1 MTEAQTS
8 SGAFTIEESGLDGA
22 DVLSD
27 LKPDPDW
34 PKRYRERLRCA
45 LKILV
50 ESPKPLSIGEVQELA
65 AARVPLNDYDRS
77 TTKSG
82 AVRAWTNMGW
92 LLTTSYEH
100 SGWLHATSDVGF
112 RGTLEGQLALETS
125 PTGQALYEA
134 SDVGYQI
141 WHEARAEVLTVQPA
155 DLSTEIAHV
164 TSGAAHTFRAV
175 DLVLDAWRTGSSAF
189 LSGSPVW
196 TPDVTRVLMAALPSG
211 STGGSTVAGLEDL
224 PARVLASEAFVL
236 LVAPFS
242 DMVGSTKRSRVR
254 GPLLPGTGLPPGLP
268 PLLSA
273 DLEHG
278 FVHGGKALIASPQAM
293 LRSFALLLEHWWQQA
308 EDRRTQAWNDP
319 WTFRDLLDEVGD
331 ADERVRSLICLLAHP
346 TSFTTILTRAEKERI
361 VDAYADRIPSSTGDL
376 EKDLKQGVLALQV
389 ESGHAV
395 DLTAAPWA
403 NAWNGS
409 VEASVAWLIRG
420 QVDQRDW
427 VTTWRDSSL
436 ATLLAKRFRKLPA
449 ELSQGSLAEAVE
461 EAYTDLQ
468 VVKREAK
475 KRDVLAFTLG
485 IKPGDLVAVDD
496 SGYLRLGRV
505 QEQPVALE
513 SVGGTQVLTRAV
525 AWGAEPA
532 AKISELPSAVKSRL
546 RFKGEDVVNLSEITS
561 DLEKLEAVATVIE
574 TNEELEGLA
583 DPEPAPLAQPAPAHL
598 ACNAKALAARL
609 HHADSSWLDEL
620 VLTLNERR
628 QVILEG
634 PPGTG
639 KTYLVRELMR
649 ACGLTDNQ
657 WTLVQFH
664 PTYSYEDFVEGF
676 RPNPNAGGEGK
687 PGLSVEP
694 GPLRRL
700 AAEASQA
707 PDKPF
712 VLVIDEIN
720 RANIA
725 KVFGE
730 LYFLLEYRNERIDLV
745 YSGAERFSLP
755 DNLFI
760 IGTMNTA
767 DRSIALLDA
776 AMRRRFVFLSMDSAE
791 PALRSVLA
799 AWCAANGLP
808 AALALL
814 RDRLNAAMMS
824 QGLEPALAFG
834 PSYFMRTSLANP
846 GTLDRLWRRELL
858 PMLREHHYGQED
870 VLRTYAF
877 EKWCAELGLAEEL
890 SGDTAAEAS
899 TDESTGDDPT

>member
-1 MTEAQTS
+1 MTEPQPFALDAST
-8 SGAFTIEESGLDGA
+8 LDGP
-22 DVLSD
+22 DVLGDMKSD
-27 LKPDPDW
+27 PEW
-34 PKRYRERLRCA
+34 PVRCRNRLWSA
-45 LKILV
+45 LEILV
-50 ESPKPLSIGEVQELA
+50 ESPKPLSIGEIQEVA
-65 AARVPLNDYDRS
+65 AVRVPLNDYDVS
-77 TTKSG
+77 TSKSG

-112 RGTLEGQLALETS
+112 RGTIEGRAALKAHRD
-125 PTGQALYEA
+125 GQSLYEA
-134 SDVGYQI
+134 SDAGYQV
-141 WHEARAEVLTVQPA
+141 WNEARAEVLAAKPV
-155 DLSTEIAHV
+155 DLATQVAHV

-175 DLVLDAWRTGSSAF
+175 EPVLESWRSGGSAF
-189 LSGSPVW
+189 LPGSKVW
-196 TPDVTRVLMAALPSG
+196 TSDVTEALLAGLPSAQA
-211 STGGSTVAGLEDL
+211 GGPGTTALQDL
-224 PARVLASEAFVL
+224 PSRVLASEAFVL

-242 DMVGSTKRSRVR
+242 DMIGSTKRSRVR
-254 GPLLPGTGLPPGLP
+254 GPLIPGAELGPGLP
-268 PLLSA
+268 PLVSA

-278 FVHGGKALIASPQAM
+278 FVHGGKALIASPQGM
-293 LRSFALLLEHWWQQA
+293 LRSFALLLQHWWQQPD
-308 EDRRTQAWNDP
+308 DRLTQGWNDP
-319 WTFRDLLDEVGD
+319 WIFRDILDEVAE
-331 ADERVRSLICLLAHP
+331 ADERVRALICLLAHP
-346 TSFTTILTRAEKERI
+346 TSFTTILTRAERERI
-361 VDAYADRIPSSTGDL
+361 VTAYADRIPAPTGDL
-376 EKDLKQGVLALQV
+376 ERDLKAVVLVLQV

-409 VEASVAWLIRG
+409 IESSVAWLIRG

-427 VTTWRDSSL
+427 VAGWRTSSM
-436 ATLLAKRFRKLPA
+436 ATLVAKRFRRMPA
-449 ELSQGSLAEAVE
+449 GLTQGALADAVE
-461 EAYTDLQ
+461 KYYADLQ
-468 VVKREAK
+468 VVKREEK
-475 KRDVLAFTLG
+475 KRDVLAFVLG

-496 SGYLRLGRV
+496 GGHLRLGRV
-505 QEQPVALE
+505 LEQPVNLE
-513 SVGGTQVLTRAV
+513 SVGGTQVLSRGV
-525 AWGAEPA
+525 AWGAETV
-532 AKISELPSAVKSRL
+532 AKISELPSSVRSRL
-546 RFKGEDVVNLSEITS
+546 RFKGEDVVNLAEITT
-561 DLEKLEAVATVIE
+561 DLEQLEAVESAVQPDDE
-574 TNEELEGLA
+574 VGLLPGPEPTPMIK
-583 DPEPAPLAQPAPAHL
+583 PEPARLT
-598 ACNAKALAARL
+598 CDTKTLAAEL

-620 VLTLNERR
+620 ILTLNERR

-634 PPGTG
+634 SPGTG

-676 RPNPNAGGEGK
+676 RPNANAGGEGK

-730 LYFLLEYRNERIDLV
+730 LYFLLEYRNEKMDLV

-776 AMRRRFVFLSMDSAE
+776 AMRRRFVFLSMDSSE
-791 PALRSVLA
+791 LALQPVLA
-799 AWCAANGLP
+799 SWCAANGLP
-808 AALALL
+808 AGLAAL
-814 RDRLNAAMMS
+814 RDRINNAMVS

-834 PSYFMRTSLANP
+834 PSYFMRKSLVDPAA
-846 GTLDRLWRRELL
+846 LSRLWRRELL
-858 PMLREHHYGQED
+858 PMLREHHYGQDD

-877 EKWCAELGLAEEL
+877 AKWCAELGLTSIVVEKAVAEETMNES
-890 SGDTAAEAS
+890 SGDV
-899 TDESTGDDPT
+899 PT